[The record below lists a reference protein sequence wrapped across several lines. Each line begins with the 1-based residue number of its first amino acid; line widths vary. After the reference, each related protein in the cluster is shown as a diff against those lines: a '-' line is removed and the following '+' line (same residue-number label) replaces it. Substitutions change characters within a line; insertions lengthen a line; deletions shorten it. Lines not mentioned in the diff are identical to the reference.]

1 MILKLLCKI
10 TLLYPM
16 KITIKLF
23 AGFWQ
28 VFQQY
33 VLTPYLNSI
42 YKCIDV
48 NLHRKT
54 TILGVKPLLKK
65 RLIFS

>member
-1 MILKLLCKI
+1 
-10 TLLYPM
+10 M

-33 VLTPYLNSI
+33 ILTPYLNSI